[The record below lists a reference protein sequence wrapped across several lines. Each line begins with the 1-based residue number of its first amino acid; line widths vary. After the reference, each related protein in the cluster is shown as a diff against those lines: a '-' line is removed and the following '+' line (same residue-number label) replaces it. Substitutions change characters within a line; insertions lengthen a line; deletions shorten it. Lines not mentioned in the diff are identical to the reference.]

1 MRTFSAINEM
11 YQIYTNE
18 GDLMRATHLADA
30 VWRRETDAL
39 SGEDLQKKV
48 TKLQACA
55 QHQPQPQFYEFVRA
69 IAKHAAGARP
79 LSLNEGIRRPLQPS
93 VLRRETPV
101 DQIRRQLD
109 VQGRTLSQVCLQVG
123 AQGPYDTATLGRLF
137 QSLSDE
143 TAGSPQAKQLHKCI
157 DQIIASTPIEAMD
170 TCLKWLSYAGA
181 SIDLVDLFDN
191 FQRISAEVQKA
202 HQQSRPLPQFS
213 HKELADA
220 ADARP
225 LLKYLAIA
233 EPHAM
238 PRFENVPG
246 LEDQLLVWLH
256 HEWLETHAAEMAH
269 VRKATLLIELF
280 DRFAVDG
287 NKVIDDLDWS
297 RRDKEAA
304 RALCAISYEM
314 NRCSLNWLQRGAAL
328 VRREHGARLDRKIAK
343 LQATVPAAAML
354 ATGPSYP
361 PGAASAAVAPHGGA
375 PAALAPRGAAPAASA
390 PHDTASTALA
400 PHSAASAAP
409 APQAAAASDADLLC
423 TLLEQRAVFTASVCG
438 RPAAALKDYQLLIK
452 YRPAARLYLQRGLVL
467 ADMQRY
473 RDAERDACA
482 ADRALRHP
490 QAAGPSESGVDLL
503 HLYAFRADL
512 RLRLQRPA
520 DALAD
525 IIKVRLLA
533 VGRPYDER
541 QEDLEHAWQAA
552 HLADLEAA
560 KALNPADM
568 AVWLELQRAKTL
580 LTLNNLT
587 GAQAAYAA
595 LLRARPNLQEAK
607 AGVAA
612 ALDSE
617 DFQLHMPTGDLTGQ
631 PVPQDYQEVEQLQQL
646 MAAMGAGDLGT
657 PQPLSTVVEL
667 PEVEPEAEAASDSPR
682 SFYSAT
688 GSLGDGE
695 G

>member
-1 MRTFSAINEM
+1 MRTFTAINEM

-18 GDLMRATHLADA
+18 GDLMNATRLADA

-39 SGEDLQKKV
+39 SGEALQKKV

-55 QHQPQPQFYEFVRA
+55 QHQPQPQFYEFARD
-69 IAKHAAGARP
+69 IARHAARARP

-137 QSLSDE
+137 QSMSDE
-143 TAGSPQAKQLHKCI
+143 TARSPQAKQLHKTI
-157 DQIIASTPIEAMD
+157 DQIIAATPIEAMD

-191 FQRISAEVQKA
+191 FQRIAAEVQKA
-202 HQQSRPLPQFS
+202 HQDNKPLPQYS

-225 LLKYLAIA
+225 LLNYLAIA

-246 LEDQLLVWLH
+246 LQEQLLVWLH

-287 NKVIDDLDWS
+287 NKVIDELDWS

-314 NRCSLNWLQRGAAL
+314 NRCSLNWLQRGTDL
-328 VRREHGARLDRKIAK
+328 LRREHSARLDRKIAK
-343 LQATVPAAAML
+343 LQAKVPAAAL
-354 ATGPSYP
+354 RAVKPAPS
-361 PGAASAAVAPHGGA
+361 AARTASAALASPGDG
-375 PAALAPRGAAPAASA
+375 PAALAPPGAGIAALAPTGTSHAAGGMQGAAAPA
-390 PHDTASTALA
+390 TGVT
-400 PHSAASAAP
+400 
-409 APQAAAASDADLLC
+409 DADLLC
-423 TLLEQRAVFTASVCG
+423 TLLEQRAVFVASVCG
-438 RPAAALKDYQLLIK
+438 RPAAALKDYQLLIN

-467 ADMQRY
+467 ADLQRFS
-473 RDAERDACA
+473 DAEKDACA
-482 ADRALRHP
+482 ADRLLRHP

-512 RLRLQRPA
+512 RLRLQRPT

-525 IIKVRLLA
+525 LIKVRLLA

-552 HLADLEAA
+552 QLADLEAA
-560 KALNPADM
+560 KHLNSADT

-580 LTLNNLT
+580 LTLNNLAA
-587 GAQAAYAA
+587 AQAAYAA

-612 ALDSE
+612 AMDSE
-617 DFQLHMPTGDLTGQ
+617 DFQLHMPTGDLTGEQ
-631 PVPQDYQEVEQLQQL
+631 APGGYEEVEQLQQL
-646 MAAMGAGDLGT
+646 MAAMGAGEQS
-657 PQPLSTVVEL
+657 PAPPLSTVVEL
-667 PEVEPEAEAASDSPR
+667 PEAETDSDSPR
-682 SFYSAT
+682 SFYSAA
-688 GSLGDGE
+688 GSLE
-695 G
+695 GGLG